1 MNNFMI
7 DKLFGILLLVFALL
21 TYLKMRAFK
30 VERELAYAVIRAI
43 IQLMTIAFFLGII
56 ISIDNPIYTISVIG
70 FMILFAAHIARTKVI
85 RVPGLYEPAV
95 IGIFVGSVI
104 TITYT
109 VIANIFPLQARFII
123 PFGSMV
129 IANAMNS
136 TALALN
142 RYVGEIKAHEDMIE
156 SKLALALPVEVAC
169 KTHVRESVRASLI
182 PAISTLES
190 LGLVWIPGT
199 MSGMILGGADPIW
212 AAQYQLF
219 VSFSILFGDAVSSI
233 LAIYMAT
240 KAIFTKTHTFSE
252 KFLQSIRNSNR

>member
-1 MNNFMI
+1 MYQLMI
-7 DKLFGILLLVFALL
+7 DKLIGIIALVFALL
-21 TYLKMRAFK
+21 TYLKLRAFK
-30 VERELAYAVIRAI
+30 VEKELALAVVRAI

-56 ISIDNPIYTISVIG
+56 ISIDNPIYTISVLA
-70 FMILFAAHIARTKVI
+70 FMIMFAAYIAKSKVI
-85 RVPGLYEPAV
+85 KVPGLYEPAV
-95 IGIFVGSVI
+95 IGILVGSTL
-104 TITYT
+104 TIIYT
-109 VIANIFPLQARFII
+109 VFANIFPLQARFII

-142 RYVGEIKAHEDMIE
+142 RYISEIKSHMDLIE
-156 SKLALALPVEVAC
+156 SKLALALPVDIAS
-169 KTHVRESVRASLI
+169 KPHIRESVRASLI

-219 VSFSILFGDAVSSI
+219 VSFSILFGDAIASVI
-233 LAIYMAT
+233 AIYMAT
-240 KAIFTKTHTFSE
+240 RVIFTKTHTFSE
-252 KFLQSIRNSNR
+252 RFILSVRNIR